1 MKNLINRLLL
11 RFDLQLIKATDRDSS
26 HLNTQLEASLI
37 EAQENNQKLRQLVA
51 RLQAS
56 TYYYRSRYR
65 EVKGLPKRRKPYEH
79 TGVGQLTTGS

>member
-11 RFDLQLIKATDRDSS
+11 RFDLQLIKATDRGSP

-37 EAQENNQKLRQLVA
+37 EAQENNRKLRQLIA

-56 TYYYRSRYR
+56 VYYYRSHYR
-65 EVKGLPKRRKPYEH
+65 ELKGLPKRRKAYERLNLD
-79 TGVGQLTTGS
+79 QLTTGS

>member
-11 RFDLQLIKATDRDSS
+11 RFDLQLIKATDRGSP

-37 EAQENNQKLRQLVA
+37 EAQENNRKLRQLVA

-56 TYYYRSRYR
+56 AYYYRSRYR